1 MIQAPKTFIQRL
13 KYVGPSVIVVGS
25 VVGSGELV
33 LTSLLGAAAGFA
45 FLWWVIFSTI
55 SKSIVQAEIARY
67 VIVTKKTFLE
77 SFSEIPGP
85 STKIG
90 QKKSSW
96 AVWILLLGALPAL
109 AGGGGIIGSAA
120 EAANILV
127 PFFSPGWWVVILS
140 LVTSGILFWGSYKSL
155 EKVMLTIVIAFS
167 AITLIISIAI
177 QSTEY
182 QVSFDQLAYG
192 FSFDFPFEYLAL
204 ALAVYG
210 YTGINSGEIMAYSY
224 WCLEKGYGKEADANK
239 GNIKTWIKVMQTD
252 VWATLF
258 FMVLGTLPFF
268 ILGAAVLHP
277 LDLYPPPNGDLISTL
292 SNMFTE
298 VLGSWAKWMFL
309 IGGFF
314 ILFSTTLSGVA
325 AQTRVLPDYLLV
337 LGIIKEK
344 KITRLSLTRAF
355 ACIVPIISGTIYFL
369 FPNPVSLLLIAGIW
383 AALVLPLI
391 NAVAIYLV
399 SKLEP
404 DLQPKLGIK
413 VFLWVTL
420 ILLVLLALLVSYNV
434 LIGF

>member
-1 MIQAPKTFIQRL
+1 
-13 KYVGPSVIVVGS
+13 
-25 VVGSGELV
+25 
-33 LTSLLGAAAGFA
+33 
-45 FLWWVIFSTI
+45 
-55 SKSIVQAEIARY
+55 
-67 VIVTKKTFLE
+67 
-77 SFSEIPGP
+77 
-85 STKIG
+85 
-90 QKKSSW
+90 
-96 AVWILLLGALPAL
+96 
-109 AGGGGIIGSAA
+109 
-120 EAANILV
+120 
-127 PFFSPGWWVVILS
+127 
-140 LVTSGILFWGSYKSL
+140 
-155 EKVMLTIVIAFS
+155 
-167 AITLIISIAI
+167 
-177 QSTEY
+177 
-182 QVSFDQLAYG
+182 
-192 FSFDFPFEYLAL
+192 
-204 ALAVYG
+204 
-210 YTGINSGEIMAYSY
+210 MAYSY

-258 FMVLGTLPFF
+258 FMVIGTLPFF

>member
-1 MIQAPKTFIQRL
+1 MTQAPKTFIQRL

-85 STKIG
+85 STEIG
-90 QKKSSW
+90 IKKSSW
-96 AVWILLLGALPAL
+96 VVWILFLGAIPAL

-120 EAANILV
+120 EAANILI
-127 PFFSPGWWVVILS
+127 PFIETSWWVVILS
-140 LVTSGILFWGSYKSL
+140 IVTSLILYWGSYKSL
-155 EKVMLTIVIAFS
+155 ENVMLSIVIAFS
-167 AITLIISIAI
+167 VITLIISIAI
-177 QSTEY
+177 QSTNY
-182 QVSFDQLAYG
+182 QVSLDQLAYG
-192 FSFDFPFEYLAL
+192 LSFDFPFEYLAL

-224 WCLEKGYGKEADANK
+224 WCLEKGYGKEANKSK

-258 FMVLGTLPFF
+258 FMLIGTLPFF

-292 SNMFTE
+292 TNMFTE

-325 AQTRVLPDYLLV
+325 AQTRVLPDYLMV
-337 LGIIKEK
+337 LGLIKEK
-344 KITRLSLTRAF
+344 TNTRISLTKAF
-355 ACIVPIISGTIYFL
+355 AWIVPIISGTFYFL
-369 FPNPVSLLLIAGIW
+369 FPNPVSLLMIAGIW

-391 NAVAIYLV
+391 NAVAIFLI

-404 DLQPKLGIK
+404 DLQPGLGIRI
-413 VFLWVTL
+413 FLWITL
-420 ILLVLLALLVSYNV
+420 ALLVLLALLVSYNV
-434 LIGF
+434 LVGF